1 MKVKIVD
8 NSLVIPKELL
18 KINNV
23 NKVVPVEGLYGYE
36 FKISLV
42 KNEEKEEI
50 YLRLNQDLNNTLNN
64 NNNTKVIYYSEKH
77 LYDLNNLF
85 AYAWIIKYYYLED
98 YNLYLPSDEGTS
110 LINTFN
116 EKIIKNEKYYLP
128 DNFLSINLENLSN
141 NGNINLLIGGCD
153 ISLRDLVNI
162 NKRRINTIFKSAL
175 KKVIIFSVSNLNN
188 LEVFNSFEKI
198 KILPYFEKSKN
209 NNNSITI
216 TDSIS
221 SEEEV
226 LDLVLDLLNNN
237 RIYLNIDLPNNILK
251 SVFNKLILK
260 EINVIKKNPE
270 LLLGPG
276 ILFEKGIPSIDINSF
291 DIIIL
296 KLPIIRDYL
305 DIIPFLKILSK
316 NQDIELIID
325 EKSMDTI
332 ERCIYNLISELPQP
346 IKINLVDSIEY
357 PDYQSLLNELNSDF
371 ISATEKWIMLEPSQ
385 KIKNLDLSNLS
396 NTDYETIRNYVKL
409 KLFKMESLDINTCQ
423 LCTPSS
429 PKNRSKKINSLAN
442 KINSIDYFC
451 EVTCEI
457 FKNYTIG
464 VVIWTDFFSNKQNF
478 SNNLLKNNIYIYQTT
493 TGKWKYS
500 KNE

>member
-36 FKISLV
+36 FKISLI

-50 YLRLNQDLNNTLNN
+50 YSRLNQEINT
-64 NNNTKVIYYSEKH
+64 NTSNSKVIYYSEKH

-85 AYAWIIKYYYLED
+85 AYAWVIKYYYLED
-98 YNLYLPSDEGTS
+98 YVLYLPINEGTS
-110 LINTFN
+110 LINIFN

-128 DNFLSINLENLSN
+128 DNFLIINLENLSN

-175 KKVIIFSVSNLNN
+175 KRVIIFSVSNLNN
-188 LEVFNSFEKI
+188 FEVFNSFEKI
-198 KILPYFEKSKN
+198 KVLPYFEKSN
-209 NNNSITI
+209 NNNFII
-216 TDSIS
+216 TDSIN
-221 SEEEV
+221 SEE
-226 LDLVLDLLNNN
+226 DLLELVNDNSNNN
-237 RIYLNIDLPNNILK
+237 RIYINVDLPSSILK

-260 EINVIKKNPE
+260 EINVVKKNPD
-270 LLLGPG
+270 LLIGPG
-276 ILFEKGIPSIDINSF
+276 IVIEKSIPSIIDINSF
-291 DIIIL
+291 DIIIF

-305 DIIPFLKILSK
+305 DIIPFLKIFSK
-316 NQDIELIID
+316 NNNDIQFILD
-325 EKSMDTI
+325 EKSMDTL
-332 ERCIYNLISELPQP
+332 ERCIYNLISELPQES
-346 IKINLVDSIEY
+346 KINLIDSSIEY
-357 PDYQSLLNELNSDF
+357 PDYQSLLNEINSEF
-371 ISATEKWIMLEPSQ
+371 INATEKWIILEPSQ

-396 NTDYETIRNYVKL
+396 NTDYETIRNYVKF

-429 PKNRSKKINSLAN
+429 PNNRSKNIL
-442 KINSIDYFC
+442 IQVIV
-451 EVTCEI
+451 E
-457 FKNYTIG
+457 NYL
-464 VVIWTDFFSNKQNF
+464 
-478 SNNLLKNNIYIYQTT
+478 LLKC
-493 TGKWKYS
+493 
-500 KNE
+500 